1 MRKLIEETEKAD
13 ETMKKT
19 LVEESGITGSK
30 GESYMT
36 KHEKLFN
43 CVRKFVT

>member
-13 ETMKKT
+13 ETMKKA

-30 GESYMT
+30 GMS
-36 KHEKLFN
+36 H
-43 CVRKFVT
+43 